1 MYYSGRNDSFE
12 EFIQEFE
19 AYADARGLTDQQRAK
34 AIVHYVAPSMH
45 DSWKS
50 LDPFDFECDEWSEY
64 LQYLTDIFGRS
75 TPRHEAMRQ
84 SVFDFVQRES
94 RRHMHCEGD
103 VIRYFRLFLAT
114 SKNLVLARHL
124 TAEERDIAFFQ
135 GFHPDD
141 CRKLLRHLTSKAP
154 YQSNHH
160 PFFYFEDVFTSACA
174 AFAQEPVQGLE
185 QPPAGL
191 KPLNMYFGLRVVRH
205 APTSNVETGTGHHAQ
220 SEQPKPVLMP
230 ISPPTSDPTPHPDPP
245 SHPLPPFRTSTWTRL
260 PRRFLPAVPT
270 A

>member
-19 AYADARGLTDQQRAK
+19 AYADARGLTDQQRTK

-84 SVFDFVQRES
+84 RVFDFVQHES
-94 RRHMHCEGD
+94 RRHMHSEGD

-124 TAEERDIAFFQ
+124 TAEERDTAFFR

-141 CRKLLRHLTSKAP
+141 CRKLLRHLISK
-154 YQSNHH
+154 
-160 PFFYFEDVFTSACA
+160 
-174 AFAQEPVQGLE
+174 
-185 QPPAGL
+185 
-191 KPLNMYFGLRVVRH
+191 
-205 APTSNVETGTGHHAQ
+205 
-220 SEQPKPVLMP
+220 
-230 ISPPTSDPTPHPDPP
+230 
-245 SHPLPPFRTSTWTRL
+245 
-260 PRRFLPAVPT
+260 
-270 A
+270 

>member
-19 AYADARGLTDQQRAK
+19 AYADARGLTDQQRAE

-50 LDPFDFECDEWSEY
+50 LDPFFEGDEWSEY

-84 SVFDFVQRES
+84 RVFDFVECES

-103 VIRYFRLFLAT
+103 VIQYLRLFLAT

-124 TAEERDIAFFQ
+124 TAEERDITFFQ

-141 CRKLLRHLTSKAP
+141 HRKLLLRHISRAP
-154 YQSNHH
+154 Y
-160 PFFYFEDVFTSACA
+160 
-174 AFAQEPVQGLE
+174 
-185 QPPAGL
+185 
-191 KPLNMYFGLRVVRH
+191 
-205 APTSNVETGTGHHAQ
+205 
-220 SEQPKPVLMP
+220 
-230 ISPPTSDPTPHPDPP
+230 
-245 SHPLPPFRTSTWTRL
+245 
-260 PRRFLPAVPT
+260 
-270 A
+270 

>member
-19 AYADARGLTDQQRAK
+19 AYADPRGPTDQQRAE

-75 TPRHEAMRQ
+75 TPWHEAMRQ
-84 SVFDFVQRES
+84 RVFDFVQHES
-94 RRHMHCEGD
+94 RRHMHSEGN

-124 TAEERDIAFFQ
+124 TAEEHDTAFFR

-141 CRKLLRHLTSKAP
+141 CRKLLRHLISKVP

-160 PFFYFEDVFTSACA
+160 PFLYFEDIFMSACA

-185 QPPAGL
+185 QPPAV
-191 KPLNMYFGLRVVRH
+191 LRFSLFFF
-205 APTSNVETGTGHHAQ
+205 PFFLS
-220 SEQPKPVLMP
+220 VL
-230 ISPPTSDPTPHPDPP
+230 
-245 SHPLPPFRTSTWTRL
+245 
-260 PRRFLPAVPT
+260 
-270 A
+270 